1 MSDEEL
7 ECDCP
12 PEGLT
17 AWREA
22 TFAFVMFGAA
32 GINQRLAL

>member
-1 MSDEEL
+1 MSGDDL

-12 PEGLT
+12 PEGLS

-22 TFAFVMFGAA
+22 TFAFVMFGTA
-32 GINQRLAL
+32 GINQRLGL